1 MKAVCVKIVSKASNA
16 TVRAVK
22 CPTATEDATR
32 RTTLATPILVLPK
45 PLCVRLW
52 TKRNTAAVVLPL
64 LALTAKGALA
74 WRVKT
79 ARREPTAAVPLR
91 ARRRTV
97 TVPAAV
103 RGLKCQTA
111 RAVADVRTDTFLTG
125 AEAVKSKTRVQT
137 KAVRKRKN
145 AILIPEIV

>member
-1 MKAVCVKIVSKASNA
+1 MSKASNA

-45 PLCVRLW
+45 PLHVRLW
-52 TKRNTAAVVLPL
+52 TRLLTAAVVLPD
-64 LALTAKGALA
+64 LALTAKGALT

-79 ARREPTAAVPLR
+79 ARRETTAAVPLR
-91 ARRRTV
+91 AKRRTA

-103 RGLKCQTA
+103 RGSKCPTDTA
-111 RAVADVRTDTFLTG
+111 DAGVRTDIFLTG
-125 AEAVKSKTRVQT
+125 AEAVKSKTRVRT
-137 KAVRKRKN
+137 KAVQKQKN
-145 AILIPEIV
+145 AILIQEIV

>member
-1 MKAVCVKIVSKASNA
+1 MSKASNA

-45 PLCVRLW
+45 PLHVRLW
-52 TKRNTAAVVLPL
+52 TRLLTAAVVLPD
-64 LALTAKGALA
+64 LALTAKGALT

-79 ARREPTAAVPLR
+79 ARRETTAAVPITG
-91 ARRRTV
+91 RRRTGTADASV
-97 TVPAAV
+97 L
-103 RGLKCQTA
+103 GLKCQTA
-111 RAVADVRTDTFLTG
+111 RAVAGVRTDTFLTG

>member
-1 MKAVCVKIVSKASNA
+1 MKIVSKASNA

-45 PLCVRLW
+45 PLHVRLW
-52 TKRNTAAVVLPL
+52 TRLLTAAVVLPD
-64 LALTAKGALA
+64 LALTAKGALT

-79 ARREPTAAVPLR
+79 ARRETTAAVPLR
-91 ARRRTV
+91 ARRRTA

-103 RGLKCQTA
+103 LGSKCQTDTA
-111 RAVADVRTDTFLTG
+111 GAGVRTDIFRTG

-137 KAVRKRKN
+137 KVVQRQKN